1 MKNSSPKRLLE
12 SALDILRAAASGKPF
27 ANQTQ
32 LARATG
38 ESEANISRWL
48 SGNATPTLR
57 KLEPVL
63 SSLGVRFVMP
73 ETRSRQRK
81 HAPRR
86 RTSGRSGRAHVR
98 PCSGKRI
105 RGQGRSRPGVTTVI
119 RLVIVV
125 IQKDKK

>member
-1 MKNSSPKRLLE
+1 MKNPSSKCLLE

-27 ANQTQ
+27 ANQAQ

-48 SGNATPTLR
+48 NGPATPNLR
-57 KLEPVL
+57 KLESVL
-63 SSLGVRFVMP
+63 SSLGMPFVLP
-73 ETRSRQRK
+73 DARSGHRR
-81 HAPRR
+81 HAPCR
-86 RTSGRSGRAHVR
+86 RTSGKSGQAHVH
-98 PCSGKRI
+98 PCSEKRI
-105 RGQGRSRPGVTTVI
+105 RRQGLSGPGVATLI